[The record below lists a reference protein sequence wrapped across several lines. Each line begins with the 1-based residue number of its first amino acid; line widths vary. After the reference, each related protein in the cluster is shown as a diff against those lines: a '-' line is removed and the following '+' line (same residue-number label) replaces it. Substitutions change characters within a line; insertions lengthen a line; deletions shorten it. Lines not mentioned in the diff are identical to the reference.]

1 MWQVDRGPQIE
12 VMSLNIG
19 GGQCYEKLISFIKA
33 HQDVDIF
40 CFQEVYSD
48 RYQESLTPK
57 RA

>member
-40 CFQEVYSD
+40 CFQEVIVID
-48 RYQESLTPK
+48 IRK
-57 RA
+57 V